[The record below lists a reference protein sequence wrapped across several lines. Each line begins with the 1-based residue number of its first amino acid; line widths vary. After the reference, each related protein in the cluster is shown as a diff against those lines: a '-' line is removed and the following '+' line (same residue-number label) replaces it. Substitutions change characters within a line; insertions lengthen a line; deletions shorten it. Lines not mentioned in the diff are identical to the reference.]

1 MWKKVV
7 LAIAFVVVAGVAL
20 VVAKIGV
27 RNVVGMLRYDQ
38 RRDGELKVGDRAP
51 AAMLVALDGASRQP
65 LLAGGG
71 KPSVLIFGSFT

>member
-1 MWKKVV
+1 MRKKVV
-7 LAIAFVVVAGVAL
+7 LAIAVVIVVGAAI

-38 RRDGELKVGDRAP
+38 RRDGELQVGDRAP

-65 LLAGGG
+65 LLAGG